1 MHGVRVQ
8 RASSTCGYDLVP
20 EQRQDVLVV
29 VRELLCRHLALD
41 DRAPRVLEAY
51 DLERTRLAISIEHE
65 MHVGDLRR
73 GKLRL
78 DR

>member
-8 RASSTCGYDLVP
+8 RASSTCGYDLIP

-41 DRAPRVLEAY
+41 DRAPRVLEAD
-51 DLERTRLAISIEHE
+51 DLERTRLAISI
-65 MHVGDLRR
+65 
-73 GKLRL
+73 
-78 DR
+78 

>member
-1 MHGVRVQ
+1 MRGVRVQ
-8 RASSTCGYDLVP
+8 RASSACGYDLVL

-29 VRELLCRHLALD
+29 VREFLCRHLALD
-41 DRAPRVLEAY
+41 DRAPRVLEAD
-51 DLERTRLAISIEHE
+51 DLERTGLAISTVHE
-65 MHVGDLRR
+65 VHIGDLRR